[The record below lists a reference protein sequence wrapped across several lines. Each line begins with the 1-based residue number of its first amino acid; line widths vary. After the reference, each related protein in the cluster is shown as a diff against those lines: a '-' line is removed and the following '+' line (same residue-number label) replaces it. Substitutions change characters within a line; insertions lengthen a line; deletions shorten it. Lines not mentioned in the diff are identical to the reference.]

1 MHETNRVIALR
12 EWPPRS
18 SSARDKE
25 KQSTKTREVLEKS
38 PWCVPSPLARS
49 GHLIVNKKERVKV
62 TEQEKKEMGHRR
74 FYREQQPRWWC

>member
-1 MHETNRVIALR
+1 MDGHRAAAVQETKRNSQRKHVKFWR
-12 EWPPRS
+12 KVRGVY
-18 SSARDKE
+18 R
-25 KQSTKTREVLEKS
+25 Q
-38 PWCVPSPLARS
+38 PLARS